1 MPRPLKSET
10 WRQIFRYFVE
20 PDSHQLE
27 DNDESLPTSWPHGSR
42 AQIVSSVCAIWR
54 KVAMRDRFIWSS
66 IYISSRQ
73 PLAMNIRRAG
83 HYIQRSGGKISN
95 ICILVEKEFSKDQ
108 LKLFSE
114 AFYDLTQLEII
125 DCMLSPWPAA
135 KEGMT
140 KLLTYMPPA
149 STVILRGMVSSSSK
163 MEVRYE
169 IPGRIVAKAE
179 RLVAHRCTFSW
190 KASVGHT
197 FTVRELEILSLF
209 PYPTARPQE
218 SPFAVN
224 EWGTGLLMSLERC
237 TIDETY
243 TLTTKPKSRLE
254 LPSLSSLTSLEIPL
268 GLLLQVFYKSVRL
281 PALTSITIRSVVNA
295 TLDDWKHFISIE
307 EGGSRIKEITIRSM
321 DRADA
326 ISLVPYIDT
335 LSSLITLGLEG
346 ESVSGVVKRLYAA
359 SDAYHDMPNVIPPP
373 NPSLSVLKV
382 RSYDGEGRTLAKF
395 VHLRSWLAD
404 SEPHRGPAE
413 NPIIRPLRVQLL
425 DCEGLTQKAKDIVSP
440 YRF

>member
-1 MPRPLKSET
+1 
-10 WRQIFRYFVE
+10 
-20 PDSHQLE
+20 
-27 DNDESLPTSWPHGSR
+27 
-42 AQIVSSVCAIWR
+42 
-54 KVAMRDRFIWSS
+54 
-66 IYISSRQ
+66 
-73 PLAMNIRRAG
+73 
-83 HYIQRSGGKISN
+83 
-95 ICILVEKEFSKDQ
+95 
-108 LKLFSE
+108 
-114 AFYDLTQLEII
+114 
-125 DCMLSPWPAA
+125 
-135 KEGMT
+135 
-140 KLLTYMPPA
+140 
-149 STVILRGMVSSSSK
+149 
-163 MEVRYE
+163 ME
-169 IPGRIVAKAE
+169 
-179 RLVAHRCTFSW
+179 
-190 KASVGHT
+190 
-197 FTVRELEILSLF
+197 
-209 PYPTARPQE
+209 E